1 MLIGPNMKGLKTPEK
16 IMVGKVAR
24 VRRMSERRVVHSMI
38 MLGRNVG
45 RMWKRNQAKN
55 PGARDEMQKK

>member
-1 MLIGPNMKGLKTPEK
+1 MQIGPNMKGLKTPEK

-24 VRRMSERRVVHSMI
+24 VRRVAARRVVQRVI
-38 MLGRNVG
+38 MLGRSVG

-55 PGARDEMQKK
+55 PGARDETQKK